1 MNQAKLDALRLKLI
15 RNISEIEDEEVLS
28 TISHY
33 IATMKSPSARNYPYA
48 PSKEELHRIIEEV
61 LEDERNGKFITLE
74 ELREEMK
81 TW

>member
-33 IATMKSPSARNYPYA
+33 ISTMKTPSARDYPYA

-61 LEDERNGKFITLE
+61 LEDDRNGKFITLE
-74 ELREEMK
+74 ELEEEMK